1 MAKFTALRPKTYS
14 RLTYDNDE
22 SKKAKDTTKCAK
34 KRKIKYKDYKH
45 YLEATQLENK
55 INQLEINKFDMEN
68 LGEYHKEFLKT
79 KINIKITAK
88 FRSEKHNEEVNKIT
102 FSGNNEKR
110 IKSIDSI
117 ETYAYGTNK
126 GLTLII
132 LQKKT

>member
-22 SKKAKDTTKCAK
+22 NKKAKDTTKCDK
-34 KRKIKYKDYKH
+34 KRKIKYKDYKR

-79 KINIKITAK
+79 KSILKSQQNLEARNIMKK
-88 FRSEKHNEEVNKIT
+88 
-102 FSGNNEKR
+102 
-110 IKSIDSI
+110 
-117 ETYAYGTNK
+117 
-126 GLTLII
+126 LTRLHSVVTM
-132 LQKKT
+132 KKE